1 MNKSLKRTLALAC
14 VMCLAVLIV
23 FVMIWTDVQTKEGKS
38 SIEILDSGVYAIQEY
53 GVFYKNTKLS
63 FYSWEERTFVR
74 ELPTFR
80 K

>member
-1 MNKSLKRTLALAC
+1 MNKSLKGILILTC
-14 VMCLAVLIV
+14 VMCLVVLIV
-23 FVMIWTDVQTKEGKS
+23 FAMIWPNIQTKEGKS

-53 GVFYKNTKLS
+53 EVFYKNTKIN
-63 FYSWEERTFVR
+63 FYSWEERTFVK

>member
-1 MNKSLKRTLALAC
+1 MNKSLKGILILTC
-14 VMCLAVLIV
+14 VMCLVVLIV
-23 FVMIWTDVQTKEGKS
+23 FAMIWPNIQTKEGKS

-53 GVFYKNTKLS
+53 EVFYKNTKLS